1 MSAVTMSKVRV
12 RTRRPGSQSHRAVLR
27 FLGIAAI
34 VGYCLLPF
42 YWMVVSSFRRT
53 SDLFDKSPLPSPWS
67 LENYRAVMEPGTG
80 FGRALLNSVIVAGT
94 TTLFT
99 LIIAIFTAYALA
111 RLEFRFKNAIL
122 AVVIATSMFPVIALV
137 VPLLKLFS
145 NTFHWVNTY
154 QAMIVPSMSF
164 ALPLAVWNLNA
175 FFKQLPRE
183 LEQAAM
189 VDGCTP
195 GQAFRKVILPLTAP
209 GVFTTAI
216 LTFIAAWNE
225 FLIAV
230 SMVNETSMQTAT
242 VAISRF
248 GGSTGFDI
256 PYGTKMA
263 AGVVVTVPLVIVV
276 LIFQRRI
283 ISGLT
288 AGAIK

>member
-1 MSAVTMSKVRV
+1 MSATSTTVRI
-12 RTRRPGSQSHRAVLR
+12 RPRRRFTPPAVLA
-27 FLGIAAI
+27 FTGVAAI
-34 VGYCLLPF
+34 MTYCLAPF
-42 YWMVVSSFRRT
+42 YWMVVSSLRRS
-53 SDLFDKSPLPSPWS
+53 SDLFDKSPIPSPWS
-67 LENYRAVMEPGTG
+67 LENYRAVLRPGTG
-80 FGRALLNSVIVAGT
+80 FGRALLNSLLVAGIT
-94 TTLFT
+94 TVLTLV
-99 LIIAIFTAYALA
+99 IAVFTAYALA
-111 RLEFRFKNAIL
+111 RLEFRFKNAVL
-122 AVVIATSMFPVIALV
+122 AVIIATSMFPGIALV
-137 VPLLKLFS
+137 VPMLKLFS
-145 NTFHWVNTY
+145 NTLHWVNTY

-164 ALPLAVWNLNA
+164 ALPLAVWNLTA

-195 GQAFRKVILPLTAP
+195 GQAFRKVIMPLTAP

-225 FLIAV
+225 FIIAV
-230 SMVNETSMQTAT
+230 SMVNKNSMQTAT

-263 AGVVVTVPLVIVV
+263 AGVVVTVPLVVLV

-283 ISGLT
+283 IAGLT
-288 AGAIK
+288 AGAVK